1 MKKIQVQNM
10 RKGGFN
16 RAYLSVVAENQ
27 VMRKLKLHNGVRERE
42 RERERESMKA
52 SFDSDGK
59 EVVLKNGKGSVSKTL
74 GR

>member
-42 RERERESMKA
+42 RESMKA

>member
-27 VMRKLKLHNGVRERE
+27 VMRKLKLHNGVWERE
-42 RERERESMKA
+42 REREREYESKLWQWW
-52 SFDSDGK
+52 K
-59 EVVLKNGKGSVSKTL
+59 RVVLKNGKGSVSKTL

>member
-42 RERERESMKA
+42 REREYESK
-52 SFDSDGK
+52 
-59 EVVLKNGKGSVSKTL
+59 L
-74 GR
+74 